1 VRYIM
6 DVSRQPAVRVLWAL
20 TDLARKLHGMSRA
33 MKSGQSTDTAARVL
47 KLWGS
52 SKDEIARA
60 ASKLPPPRAMRLLE
74 TCVEIDARSKSGGGD
89 ADANVE
95 RLTLEFARA
104 VSGRD

>member
-1 VRYIM
+1 
-6 DVSRQPAVRVLWAL
+6 
-20 TDLARKLHGMSRA
+20 
-33 MKSGQSTDTAARVL
+33 VL